1 VVDIYSH
8 VKLLK
13 HVLSF
18 FETRPKSTTRSRSTY
33 SCLSYAR
40 MHIFLERYRFL
51 RNERRSS
58 QKVKCEE
65 NSSQTIH
72 VNRLF
77 AEVHKEVAG
86 KLVKDRFYA
95 REKLSLQEGTSATT
109 CCSTNVCFLGV
120 CAYTQRVVLNVDY
133 RQKERK
139 EREREIK
146 RGVFLDF
153 N

>member
-65 NSSQTIH
+65 NSSQAIH

-95 REKLSLQEGTSATT
+95 REKLSLQGK
-109 CCSTNVCFLGV
+109 VPLQ
-120 CAYTQRVVLNVDY
+120 QRAVVPMYVFWGLCMHKTGCVECKL
-133 RQKERK
+133 QT
-139 EREREIK
+139 EREKRE
-146 RGVFLDF
+146 R
-153 N
+153 